1 MEQKS
6 VNKKMNLYIMY
17 LTPDQGEILNEI
29 KKINTEVI
37 DEIHSEK
44 PDNKKLY
51 NLRFQQLMRGIYLT
65 QNTFQELM

>member
-1 MEQKS
+1 MEQKL
-6 VNKKMNLYIMY
+6 VNKKMNLYNMY
-17 LTPDQGEILNEI
+17 LAPDQGEILNEI

-37 DEIHSEK
+37 DEMYSEK